1 MTTIRRT
8 MLVLMLLTLA
18 ACGQA
23 RTIDTAHVA
32 AIACASDGEVH
43 AQASQYA
50 GGQYTLN
57 GGAPVT
63 FTAGFDLTLDGAT
76 TWTLVVTAD
85 DGFPTFTGQAGPC
98 RTPSTSTTTAPATT
112 TTCPDCVINTVVIT
126 PPTTSTTTT
135 SPPTP
140 ATFAAP
146 GGTTTTT
153 TVVDSTTTTAAPP
166 VTTAV
171 VSSTTVVPTTTCP
184 VCTAPS
190 APPAPPAGLPATA
203 GIGVNAWL
211 GAALLVVLVGVVFVM
226 RRRR

>member
-1 MTTIRRT
+1 MAPEDVNRT
-8 MLVLMLLTLA
+8 RLTLTALVLLTLG
-18 ACGQA
+18 ACGTQ

-32 AIACASDGEVH
+32 TIACAADGEVH

-50 GGQYTLN
+50 GGSYTLN
-57 GGAPVT
+57 GGAPVA
-63 FTAGFDLTLDGAT
+63 FGAGFDLTLDGAT

-98 RTPSTSTTTAPATT
+98 RTPSSSGSSTTFPTPATFGFPGGT
-112 TTCPDCVINTVVIT
+112 TT
-126 PPTTSTTTT
+126 TTTT
-135 SPPTP
+135 SPPVP

-171 VSSTTVVPTTTCP
+171 VSSTTVVPTTACP
-184 VCTAPS
+184 TCTAP
-190 APPAPPAGLPATA
+190 PPPPAGLPATL

-211 GAALLVVLVGVVFVM
+211 GAALLVVLIAILGWACY
-226 RRRR
+226 RRHA

>member
-1 MTTIRRT
+1 MSTIRRT
-8 MLVLMLLTLA
+8 TLVLMLLVLG

-32 AIACASDGEVH
+32 TIACAADGEVH

-57 GGAPVT
+57 GGAPT
-63 FTAGFDLTLDGAT
+63 SFSAGFDLTLDGAQA
-76 TWTLVVTAD
+76 WTLVVTAD
-85 DGFPTFTGQAGPC
+85 DGFPTFTDSAGPC
-98 RTPSTSTTTAPATT
+98 RTPSSSTTPTTFPTPATFGFPGGET
-112 TTCPDCVINTVVIT
+112 T
-126 PPTTSTTTT
+126 TTTT

-146 GGTTTTT
+146 GGTATTT

-171 VSSTTVVPTTTCP
+171 VSSSTVVPTTTCP
-184 VCTAPS
+184 VCT
-190 APPAPPAGLPATA
+190 PPPPPAGLPAT
-203 GIGVNAWL
+203 
-211 GAALLVVLVGVVFVM
+211 
-226 RRRR
+226 R